1 MYTSQSMHS
10 MHTTVSTYTII
21 HITTTPTRIVVAS
34 RVSYAYYES
43 QPRYNNIYNILNTSS
58 YIILASILLCHM
70 HTSSYSSSIYTLQY
84 KFRQPQVFVLF
95 FIIQARP
102 LSAQPLHCLQY
113 VFMLRLVSSIYSRE
127 YLLDH
132 GVLLFLKSVHSLTR
146 SMGEGTNLRCISS
159 RLQYPTSGHSGN
171 SQRFILSLL
180 GPMLWSGGTVPA
192 NQICLMPSSSASC

>member
-1 MYTSQSMHS
+1 MHS
-10 MHTTVSTYTII
+10 
-21 HITTTPTRIVVAS
+21 
-34 RVSYAYYES
+34 
-43 QPRYNNIYNILNTSS
+43 TSS
-58 YIILASILLCHM
+58 YIILASILLCYM
-70 HTSSYSSSIYTLQY
+70 HTSSYSSSIYTLVVVLLEYIFKKYNVY

-113 VFMLRLVSSIYSRE
+113 VLMLRLVSSIYSRE

>member
-1 MYTSQSMHS
+1 M
-10 MHTTVSTYTII
+10 
-21 HITTTPTRIVVAS
+21 
-34 RVSYAYYES
+34 
-43 QPRYNNIYNILNTSS
+43 
-58 YIILASILLCHM
+58 
-70 HTSSYSSSIYTLQY
+70 
-84 KFRQPQVFVLF
+84 FVPF

-113 VFMLRLVSSIYSRE
+113 VLMLRLVSSIYSRE

-180 GPMLWSGGTVPA
+180 GPMLWSGGNGSGKSNLFDAV
-192 NQICLMPSSSASC
+192 QFCLMLSSRWHTLRAVSNTIIEERSRGGPRESIG

>member
-1 MYTSQSMHS
+1 MHS
-10 MHTTVSTYTII
+10 
-21 HITTTPTRIVVAS
+21 
-34 RVSYAYYES
+34 
-43 QPRYNNIYNILNTSS
+43 TSS

-70 HTSSYSSSIYTLQY
+70 HTSSYSSSIYTL
-84 KFRQPQVFVLF
+84 VVL
-95 FIIQARP
+95 
-102 LSAQPLHCLQY
+102 LE
-113 VFMLRLVSSIYSRE
+113 SIYLRSTMYTNSDSHRCLYYFSSSKRAHFRLSLSIAYSTYLCYDSYHLSTLE